1 MPWCCA
7 RERPVLR
14 SIELDQQLMQRV
26 CPVLRS
32 IELEQQLT
40 QRVRSVLRSIELE
53 QQLTQR
59 VLALQYAAA
68 LCGQLQSLHVAV
80 LPRVL
85 PCWAPSSPRMRYM
98 PPLFSKEVKTYHRLP
113 PPLREMDTH
122 HYCEIDYSDSNA
134 MAAVRR

>member
-1 MPWCCA
+1 M
-7 RERPVLR
+7 LR
-14 SIELDQQLMQRV
+14 SIDLEQQLTQRM
-26 CPVLRS
+26 CPVLIS

-40 QRVRSVLRSIELE
+40 QRVRPVLRSIELE

-68 LCGQLQSLHVAV
+68 LCGQLQSVHVGV

-113 PPLREMDTH
+113 PPLREMETH
-122 HYCEIDYSDSNA
+122 YYCKIDFSDSDT
-134 MAAVRR
+134 MAALRR